1 MFGRK
6 LATLVLLAGAIATQ
20 IPGAANANTVT
31 LTVSGTVALACTL
44 TPPAGGTTINLD
56 SIAVAGTHTASLS
69 GFTDTCNA
77 RNGYG
82 IIASSLNGIQH
93 NVAGG
98 QLVGG
103 PGNAGTVTYSVT
115 YGGTAIPMA
124 GGIGIATYPRPQG
137 NSATRTLTLGYA
149 GNQDLTA
156 DTYSDVLMLTIFNQ

>member
-6 LATLVLLAGAIATQ
+6 LATLVLLVGTMATG
-20 IPGAANANTVT
+20 IPAAEAANTVT
-31 LTVSGTVALACTL
+31 LTVSGTVALTCTL
-44 TPPAGGTTINLD
+44 TPPAGGNAINLG
-56 SIAVAGTHTASLS
+56 SIAVAGAHTASLG

-82 IIASSLNGIQH
+82 IIATSANGVLH

-98 QLVGG
+98 QLVGSA
-103 PGNAGTVTYSVT
+103 GNAGTVTYTVT

-137 NSATRTLTLGYA
+137 NSATRTLTLSYA
-149 GNQDLTA
+149 GNPDLTA
-156 DTYSDVLMLTIFNQ
+156 DTYADTLTLTIFNQ